1 MHMGAHIVTLD
12 GLPSE
17 DKGAS
22 TRTKVRQATMCS
34 VQGLSGSQRFW
45 QCAFLMLC
53 DDTRSE
59 TRRGTMVLASL
70 PRLHQ
75 RTGGTTIPG
84 TSLQRLHIKAAMNGH
99 VTPRQGT
106 CTLQPMPG
114 FAAKSDGGQ
123 KAHPQW

>member
-1 MHMGAHIVTLD
+1 MHMGAHIVTLN

-17 DKGAS
+17 DKGVS
-22 TRTKVRQATMCS
+22 TRTQVRQATMCS
-34 VQGLSGSQRFW
+34 VQGLSSSQRYS
-45 QCAFLMLC
+45 QCALLMLC

-59 TRRGTMVLASL
+59 ARGTMVLASL

-75 RTGGTTIPG
+75 RTGATTLPG

-106 CTLQPMPG
+106 CALQPMPG
-114 FAAKSDGGQ
+114 FAAESDGGQ
-123 KAHPQW
+123 KARPQW